1 MKLRL
6 LPLALAA
13 MLSTQAHAL
22 DPVTTT
28 AASTIKVWAS
38 GASAIRN
45 IVGQIFVNNCASN
58 LDIYFSTASVVG
70 YPNGTTSAF
79 TDADGASHRVYS
91 CTLKADAD
99 LDSDLQGKG
108 LGGKNVAFYKRDAGG
123 SAQGVQPVATPSAIA
138 SLRINATECKTTGNV
153 GGFDG
158 TNGVTTA
165 SYTCIKTDQVVP
177 DLGVSD
183 VEPALFKGINAPAGF
198 PLAGLTSTQL
208 AGLTVT
214 PTFQTIMGVAV
225 SNALYTALQAAQNTT
240 GRPSISRTFAGA
252 AVRGE
257 LADPQNGLGWQA
269 LGVANPTQQVNVC
282 RRVNG
287 SGTQAAAN
295 LLFNQFPC
303 VAPANNPPAT
313 NAVSDP
319 ARGNALSNTASHWT
333 DGNLYVNEGSGAG
346 NVISCLEK
354 ANDFGAYAI
363 GHLSLENPETAKFKF
378 ASLDGVEP
386 SRESFKPGT
395 YDYAVESTVQYRT
408 ALVTA
413 LKAGTADQQA
423 KAGFIEG
430 FALALGRPANMDKL
444 SAATKNGLAALPGS
458 GVFGDPTNFPIDD
471 AFISRVLRV
480 GGTGNNCAPF
490 GIVQ

>member
-1 MKLRL
+1 
-6 LPLALAA
+6 
-13 MLSTQAHAL
+13 
-22 DPVTTT
+22 
-28 AASTIKVWAS
+28 
-38 GASAIRN
+38 
-45 IVGQIFVNNCASN
+45 
-58 LDIYFSTASVVG
+58 
-70 YPNGTTSAF
+70 
-79 TDADGASHRVYS
+79 
-91 CTLKADAD
+91 
-99 LDSDLQGKG
+99 
-108 LGGKNVAFYKRDAGG
+108 
-123 SAQGVQPVATPSAIA
+123 VATPSAIA
-138 SLRINATECKTTGNV
+138 SLRINATECKNTGNV

-363 GHLSLENPETAKFKF
+363 GHLSLENPETAK
-378 ASLDGVEP
+378 
-386 SRESFKPGT
+386 
-395 YDYAVESTVQYRT
+395 
-408 ALVTA
+408 
-413 LKAGTADQQA
+413 
-423 KAGFIEG
+423 
-430 FALALGRPANMDKL
+430 
-444 SAATKNGLAALPGS
+444 LAALLNAWYTTFGTTPTTPAQAITKATGARDIHSTLFDALDDIAGQANKLNVRILGRWLEQHS
-458 GVFGDPTNFPIDD
+458 GQLCTCLRLVLANKTNGKKHWSVQRTVERAARDTVTTEVARFRSLMKLLLQVRYLTWNRKFFKI
-471 AFISRVLRV
+471 FLMKNWVGVSVKVLANFVKLVR
-480 GGTGNNCAPF
+480 G
-490 GIVQ
+490 